1 MYEGS
6 EYIVTMIFNHRY
18 RYFVCGV
25 VLNLNNSFTLQKKKK
40 KTLFNKTYLIENV
53 AHGQRNYQMI
63 NCQELHSKTIF

>member
-40 KTLFNKTYLIENV
+40 K
-53 AHGQRNYQMI
+53 H
-63 NCQELHSKTIF
+63 EL

>member
-25 VLNLNNSFTLQKKKK
+25 VLNLKNLFTLKKKK
-40 KTLFNKTYLIENV
+40 KK
-53 AHGQRNYQMI
+53 H
-63 NCQELHSKTIF
+63 EL